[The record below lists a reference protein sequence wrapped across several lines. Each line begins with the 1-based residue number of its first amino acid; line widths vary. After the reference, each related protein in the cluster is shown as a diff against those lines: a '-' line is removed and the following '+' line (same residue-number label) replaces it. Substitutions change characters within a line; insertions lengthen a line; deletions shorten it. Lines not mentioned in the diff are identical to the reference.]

1 VRLGSELNAVDE
13 NENTALHTA
22 AGQGNLG
29 EHLPSRSPVLP
40 VAHCALMFVRRGH
53 APVG

>member
-1 VRLGSELNAVDE
+1 VSVVEELVRLGSELNAVDE

-29 EHLPSRSPVLP
+29 EHLR
-40 VAHCALMFVRRGH
+40 
-53 APVG
+53 